1 MIRVLCVVRGSALK
15 QLSKRHTKHTKQNAN
30 RRGIGHYNLT
40 DFVICTGSHNILSKP
55 YGKGKAVN
63 LDKAPIDPDIRT
75 PRLSAKHTNR
85 LTIIGIILT
94 IGGGALF
101 SYFVYAVGVTEIASN
116 IDRFGFAGF
125 AAILGI
131 YFLRICARA
140 GAWTLSVYEPYTL
153 RMRDTVPAVII
164 GEAMSSMIP
173 LGILISGTTK
183 AVAVRKRVPLV
194 VGLSS
199 VATENLFYSFVTSV
213 FLVLGAFTFVRSF
226 ELEEGWVLTIDILI
240 AVICAVVVLLVVLVV
255 KQWHFASEICEW
267 IYRKGFA
274 VGLLEHGRLQVRLFE
289 NFIYGFYRRYP
300 KRFLPICLIEAAF
313 HLLGI
318 VEVWFILSRIASA
331 DLLSAFLLES
341 VSRLITIVFKL
352 IPFVI
357 GVDEA
362 GAQFV
367 GETLALAAGIG
378 VTLAV
383 IRKGRILFWTA
394 IGLLLIVKRG
404 LSIRG
409 MAEVES
415 TQP

>member
-1 MIRVLCVVRGSALK
+1 MK
-15 QLSKRHTKHTKQNAN
+15 
-30 RRGIGHYNLT
+30 
-40 DFVICTGSHNILSKP
+40 
-55 YGKGKAVN
+55 
-63 LDKAPIDPDIRT
+63 
-75 PRLSAKHTNR
+75 
-85 LTIIGIILT
+85 
-94 IGGGALF
+94 
-101 SYFVYAVGVTEIASN
+101 
-116 IDRFGFAGF
+116 
-125 AAILGI
+125 
-131 YFLRICARA
+131 
-140 GAWTLSVYEPYTL
+140 
-153 RMRDTVPAVII
+153 DTVPAVII

-213 FLVLGAFTFVRSF
+213 FLILGAFTFVRSF
-226 ELEEGWVLTIDILI
+226 ELDEGWVLTIDILI
-240 AVICAVVVLLVVLVV
+240 AVICAVVVLLVLLVV
-255 KQWHFASEICEW
+255 KQWHFASETCEW
-267 IYRKGFA
+267 LYRKGIA
-274 VGLLEHGRLQVRLFE
+274 TGLLEHGRLQVRLFE

-318 VEVWFILSRIASA
+318 FEVWFILSRIASA

-394 IGLLLIVKRG
+394 IGLLLIIKRG
-404 LSIRG
+404 LSIRA
-409 MAEVES
+409 MSKIEA
-415 TQP
+415 

>member
-1 MIRVLCVVRGSALK
+1 VFGCN
-15 QLSKRHTKHTKQNAN
+15 T
-30 RRGIGHYNLT
+30 
-40 DFVICTGSHNILSKP
+40 ILFKP
-55 YGKGKAVN
+55 NGKGKVVN
-63 LDKAPIDPDIRT
+63 LEQAPEKPDIRT

-85 LTIIGIILT
+85 LTIIGVILT
-94 IGGGALF
+94 IVGIGLF
-101 SYFVYAVGVTEIASN
+101 SYFVYAVGVGEIAAN
-116 IDRFGFAGF
+116 IERFGFAGF
-125 AAILGI
+125 AVILGI

-140 GAWTLSVYEPYTL
+140 GAWKLSVYEPYRL
-153 RMRDTVPAVII
+153 GMKDTVPAVII

-213 FLVLGAFTFVRSF
+213 FLILGAFTFVRSF
-226 ELEEGWVLTIDILI
+226 ELDEGWVWTIDILI
-240 AVICAVVVLLVVLVV
+240 VVICAIVIFLVLLVV
-255 KQWHFASEICEW
+255 KQWHFASETCEW
-267 IYRKGFA
+267 FYRKGFA
-274 VGLLEHGRLQVRLFE
+274 TGILEHGRLQVRLFE

-318 VEVWFILSRIASA
+318 FEVWFILNRIASA

-367 GETLALAAGIG
+367 GKTLAIGAGIG

-394 IGLLLIVKRG
+394 IGLLLIIKRG
-404 LSIRG
+404 LSLRAISKI
-409 MAEVES
+409 E
-415 TQP
+415 T

>member
-1 MIRVLCVVRGSALK
+1 M
-15 QLSKRHTKHTKQNAN
+15 N
-30 RRGIGHYNLT
+30 
-40 DFVICTGSHNILSKP
+40 F
-55 YGKGKAVN
+55 
-63 LDKAPIDPDIRT
+63 DKAPIESDIRT
-75 PRLSAKHTNR
+75 PRLSAKHTSR

-94 IGGGALF
+94 VGGIALF
-101 SYFVYAVGVTEIASN
+101 TYFVYAVGVGEIMAN
-116 IDRFGFAGF
+116 IDKFGFAGF
-125 AAILGI
+125 AVILGI

-140 GAWTLSVYEPYTL
+140 GAWTLSVYEPYAL
-153 RMRDTVPAVII
+153 RMKDTVPAVII

-199 VATENLFYSFVTSV
+199 VATENLFYSLVTSV
-213 FLVLGAFTFVRSF
+213 FLILGAFTLLRSF
-226 ELEEGWVLTIDILI
+226 ELDEGWVLTIDILI
-240 AVICAVVVLLVVLVV
+240 AVICGVVIFLVLLVV
-255 KQWHFASEICEW
+255 KQWHFASETCEW
-267 IYRKGFA
+267 LYRKGIA
-274 VGLLEHGRLQVRLFE
+274 TGLLEHGRLQVRLFE

-300 KRFLPICLIEAAF
+300 KRFLPICMCESAF

-318 VEVWFILSRIASA
+318 LEVWFILSRISSP

-367 GETLALAAGIG
+367 GDTVAIGAGIG

-394 IGLLLIVKRG
+394 IGLLLIIKRG
-404 LSIRG
+404 LSIRA
-409 MAEVES
+409 MSRLEER
-415 TQP
+415 PDR